1 MSYSRSKFGDITT
14 QSSFKVGVYSV
25 TTTAAT
31 FASGSLNSGVRL
43 NPVGEDTIVVGTGG
57 EGVLGMTNGYDLDS
71 EVFIDID
78 DLNKV
83 FVKADAAG
91 STISYIAS

>member
-57 EGVLGMTNGYDLDS
+57 EGVLGITNGYNLDS

>member
-31 FASGSLNSGVRL
+31 FASGHLNSGVRL

-83 FVKADAAG
+83 FVKADSAG

>member
-1 MSYSRSKFGDITT
+1 MSYSRSKFGDITS
-14 QSSFKVGVYSV
+14 QKSFQVGVYSV

-83 FVKADAAG
+83 FVKADSAG

>member
-1 MSYSRSKFGDITT
+1 MSYSRSKFGDITS
-14 QSSFKVGVYSV
+14 QGSFKVGVYSV

-83 FVKADAAG
+83 FVKADSAG

>member
-1 MSYSRSKFGDITT
+1 MSYSRSKFGDITS
-14 QSSFKVGVYSV
+14 QKSFQVGQFSV

-31 FASGSLNSGVRL
+31 FASGGLNSGVRL

>member
-1 MSYSRSKFGDITT
+1 MAYQRSKYGSRSA
-14 QSSFKVGVYSV
+14 QSSFQVGQFSV

-31 FASGSLNSGVRL
+31 FASGFCNSGVRL
-43 NPVGEDTIVVGTGG
+43 NPEGEDNIFVGVGG
-57 EGVLGMTNGYDLDS
+57 EGVLGVTNGYILDS

-83 FVKADAAG
+83 YVKADSAG
-91 STISYIAS
+91 STLSFIAS

>member
-1 MSYSRSKFGDITT
+1 MAFNKSKFGDITS
-14 QSSFKVGVYSV
+14 QPKFRVGVYSV

-43 NPVGEDTIVVGTGG
+43 NPDGTDEIFVGTGG
-57 EGVLGMTNGYDLDS
+57 EGVLGITNGYALDS

-83 FVKADAAG
+83 FLKANAAG

>member
-83 FVKADAAG
+83 FVKADSAG

>member
-1 MSYSRSKFGDITT
+1 MSYSRSKFGDITS
-14 QSSFKVGVYSV
+14 QKSFQVGVYSV

-57 EGVLGMTNGYDLDS
+57 EGVLGITNGYNLDS

-83 FVKADAAG
+83 FVKADSAG